1 MTMMQERPRLGAVKL
16 GLAALAVAALTF
28 TGLSPATAADS
39 VVGQNDVAG
48 FENGNEGDAGF
59 NYGQW
64 HIGNTEDPT
73 VPVTDSLTFNA
84 CSVTF
89 LPSVG
94 SADVTQLLKGFPVD
108 GRTIADA
115 ASGTAGVQAL
125 IDSISIDVAQGDVTV
140 QLPVFDTYGET
151 TYFTTMYNEVG
162 FGPGVHT
169 LSGATLINSKDIF
182 ASGTAPEVLAQW
194 QEYIEEDGDVFE
206 ILGVGMTGSP
216 GAIVNSITF
225 AGNTYKFG
233 TDCAVAPPAV
243 VQPKAPVSVQTGIKD
258 A

>member
-1 MTMMQERPRLGAVKL
+1 MTKHIT
-16 GLAALAVAALTF
+16 GLRFGFAALAVAALTF
-28 TGLSPATAADS
+28 TGLSPATAAGS
-39 VVGQNDVAG
+39 IVGPNDVAG
-48 FENGNEGDAGF
+48 FENGDESSPGY
-59 NYGQW
+59 NYDTW
-64 HIGNTEDPT
+64 HIGNTEDSA
-73 VPVTDSLTFNA
+73 VPVTDSLTFGA
-84 CSVTF
+84 CGVTF

-94 SADVTQLLKGFPVD
+94 TADVTQLLKGFPVG

-115 ASGTAGVQAL
+115 ASGTASVQAL

-140 QLPVFDTYGET
+140 QLPVFDTYGGN
-151 TYFTTMYNEVG
+151 TYFTTMYNEIG

-169 LSGATLINSKDIF
+169 LSGATLINTKDIF
-182 ASGTAPEVLAQW
+182 DSGTAPEVLAEW
-194 QEYIEEDGDVFE
+194 QGYIDTDGDVFE
-206 ILGVGMTGSP
+206 ILGVGMTGSE

-225 AGNTYKFG
+225 AANTYKFG